1 MWAAC
6 GDRDSDQATV
16 VEERLSLCQQLLYE
30 VGGLERKG
38 VCGAYKLMKLL
49 DSEHSF
55 LRSVS
60 RLVISRLLMKRAKNV
75 HHSALRLTSCYRVKG
90 RPLRTTTCQAPTSR
104 M

>member
-6 GDRDSDQATV
+6 EDRDSDQATV

-60 RLVISRLLMKRAKNV
+60 
-75 HHSALRLTSCYRVKG
+75 
-90 RPLRTTTCQAPTSR
+90 
-104 M
+104 